1 MNKGIR
7 SVVLCA
13 AVLLPALAVA
23 EPKTADD
30 WYSEGETQYNLG
42 NFDKAADAFKQGYAL
57 ESVDNKKPA
66 YLYNVAQ
73 AYRQA
78 RKCKDASF
86 FYKRYLSLKDQDT
99 AKPLSPDKRKE
110 IEGWIAELDECE
122 KSQDS
127 IANKRPDS
135 TISPNSNP
143 TGTGTTGTGTTGTKT
158 TTTGTGTGTAT
169 TGNKTT
175 TTATGTGTGS
185 ATKVAEG
192 GGDGGGGDDDDSGGG
207 VHASVTTGQPTTISA
222 RFTAG
227 IAKLSAGDLTVPVEP
242 TFNLFAGYPI
252 AINPQLEIDVG
263 ANLNFTPV
271 PFTDSMNT
279 KKTAQFIGVLADV
292 GAVYTVAPKIAV
304 RGDLGI
310 GANVLGGISEA
321 GNPFTQ
327 NGAPTSGALG
337 MLAVR
342 VGVAGDYMVTPNVL
356 ITLSPAFTY
365 SPAKDGLRSEIKSL
379 TRLDLMLGV
388 GYKM

>member
-13 AVLLPALAVA
+13 AVLLPAIAVA

-30 WYSEGETQYNLG
+30 WYTEGETQYNLG

-99 AKPLSPDKRKE
+99 AKPLNPDKRKE

-122 KSQDS
+122 KSQDA

-135 TISPNSNP
+135 TMPPNGNP
-143 TGTGTTGTGTTGTKT
+143 TTTGTGTGTTGTGTTGTKT
-158 TTTGTGTGTAT
+158 GTGTT
-169 TGNKTT
+169 TTTT
-175 TTATGTGTGS
+175 TTANTGS
-185 ATKVAEG
+185 GSGTKVADSGE
-192 GGDGGGGDDDDSGGG
+192 GGDDDDSGGG
-207 VHASVTTGQPTTISA
+207 IHTAVTVGQPKMVSL

-227 IAKLSAGDLTVPVEP
+227 ISKISAGDLTVPVEP
-242 TFNLFAGYPI
+242 TFNLFGGYPI
-252 AINPQLEIDVG
+252 PLNPQLSIEVG
-263 ANLNFTPV
+263 ADLNFTPV
-271 PFTDSMNT
+271 PYSNAMGE
-279 KKTAQFIGVLADV
+279 KKTGQFIGVLADA
-292 GAVYTVAPKIAV
+292 GIVYAATPKIGV
-304 RGDLGI
+304 RGDVGI
-310 GANVLGGISEA
+310 GANVFGGISEM

-327 NGAPTSGALG
+327 NGASTTGALG

-342 VGVAGDYMVTPNVL
+342 IGVAGDYAVTPNVL

-365 SPAKDGLRSEIKSL
+365 SPAKDGLRSDIKSL
-379 TRLDLMLGV
+379 TRLDFMLGV
-388 GYKM
+388 GYRM

>member
-30 WYSEGETQYNLG
+30 WYTEGETQYNLG

-57 ESVDNKKPA
+57 ESVENKKPA

-110 IEGWIAELDECE
+110 IEGWIAELDECD

-143 TGTGTTGTGTTGTKT
+143 TGTGTTGTTGTGTTGTKT
-158 TTTGTGTGTAT
+158 TTTTGTGTGTG
-169 TGNKTT
+169 TG
-175 TTATGTGTGS
+175 AGSGTGS
-185 ATKVAEG
+185 GTKVAEG
-192 GGDGGGGDDDDSGGG
+192 GGGEGGGDDDDSGGG
-207 VHASVTTGQPTTISA
+207 VHAGVTAAQPTTIST

-227 IAKLSAGDLTVPVEP
+227 VSKISAGDLTVPVEP

-252 AINPQLEIDVG
+252 AVSPQLEIDVG
-263 ANLNFTPV
+263 ADLNFTPV

-292 GAVYTVAPKIAV
+292 GAVYSVAPKIAL

-310 GANVLGGISEA
+310 GANVFSGISEA

-327 NGAPTSGALG
+327 NGAPTTGALG

-365 SPAKDGLRSEIKSL
+365 SPAKDGLRSDIKSL

>member
-1 MNKGIR
+1 MNMGIR

-13 AVLLPALAVA
+13 AMLLPAIAMA

-57 ESVDNKKPA
+57 ESVENKKPA

-99 AKPLSPDKRKE
+99 AKPLNPDKRKE

-122 KSQDS
+122 KSQTA

-135 TISPNSNP
+135 TISPNTNP
-143 TGTGTTGTGTTGTKT
+143 TGDTGTHTTGTTGTGTTGTGTTGTGTTGTGAGTGK
-158 TTTGTGTGTAT
+158 TTTGTG
-169 TGNKTT
+169 
-175 TTATGTGTGS
+175 
-185 ATKVAEG
+185 TKVAEG
-192 GGDGGGGDDDDSGGG
+192 GGEGGGGDDDDNGGG
-207 VHASVTTGQPTTISA
+207 IHAGVTTAQPKVLSL
-222 RFTAG
+222 RFTG
-227 IAKLSAGDLTVPVEP
+227 GVSKISAGDLAVPVEP
-242 TFNLFAGYPI
+242 TFNLFGGYPI
-252 AINPQLEIDVG
+252 AVNEQLEVDIG
-263 ANLNFTPV
+263 ADLNFTPV
-271 PFTDSMNT
+271 PYTDAMNV
-279 KKTAQFIGVLADV
+279 KKTAQLIGVLADV
-292 GAVYTVAPKIAV
+292 GAVYTVAPKIGL

-310 GANVLGGISEA
+310 GVNALGGISDM

-327 NGAPTSGALG
+327 NGAGTTGALG

-342 VGVAGDYMVTPNVL
+342 VGVAADYAVTPNVL
-356 ITLSPAFTY
+356 ITVAPIAFTY
-365 SPAKDGLRSEIKSL
+365 SPAKDGLRSDIKSL
-379 TRLDLMLGV
+379 TRLDFMLGV
-388 GYKM
+388 GYRM